1 MAFDRVGIGKE
12 IVFAWAIF
20 VVDDVGPELET
31 LESTLDLSQIH
42 I

>member
-1 MAFDRVGIGKE
+1 MALDSVGIGKQT
-12 IVFAWAIF
+12 VFAWSVF
-20 VVDDVGPELET
+20 VVDDVGLELET